1 MRELKKGLKVLLLTL
16 GAYLIQGCVMEHLS
30 MRGTIGSVEFA
41 VIAILM
47 VSYGKKYAFC
57 SSCMIGVMKEC
68 MVGNVPAFY
77 AIAYPVIAMLC
88 AQFFADMSD
97 RKRERL
103 RTLNTTGSRRETD
116 YPAEIR
122 IPLCA
127 GLMDALLNI
136 VLCAYLYLIGVD
148 LSFFHIARL
157 FGSMVYTVALAAG
170 LMLPLRAFLGMYR
183 RRKRNEGG
191 ELL

>member
-16 GAYLIQGCVMEHLS
+16 GAYLIQGCVMEHLAVQ
-30 MRGTIGSVEFA
+30 GAVGSVEFA
-41 VIAILM
+41 VIAILT

-57 SSCMIGVMKEC
+57 SSCLIGILKEC
-68 MVGNVPAFY
+68 MLGNVPAFY

-103 RTLNTTGSRRETD
+103 RMLNTTGRRRETD

-127 GLMDALLNI
+127 GMMDALLNI

-148 LSFFHIARL
+148 IVFFHAARL
-157 FGSMVYTVALAAG
+157 LGSLVYTMALAAG
-170 LMLPLRAFLGMYR
+170 LMVPLRIFLGMYR
-183 RRKRNEGG
+183 RRRRSEGG

>member
-1 MRELKKGLKVLLLTL
+1 MRELKKGLKVLALTL
-16 GAYLIQGCVMEHLS
+16 GAYLIQGCVMEHLAVQ
-30 MRGTIGSVEFA
+30 GAIGSVEFA
-41 VIAILM
+41 VIAILT

-57 SSCMIGVMKEC
+57 SACLIGILKEC
-68 MVGNVPAFY
+68 MLGNVPAFY

-88 AQFFADMSD
+88 AQFFADMSE

-103 RTLNTTGSRRETD
+103 RMLNTTGRRRETD

-127 GLMDALLNI
+127 GMMDALLNI

-148 LSFFHIARL
+148 ITFFHAARL
-157 FGSMVYTVALAAG
+157 LGSLAYTMALAAG
-170 LMLPLRAFLGMYR
+170 LMVPLRIFLGMYR
-183 RRKRNEGG
+183 RRRRSEGG